1 MEHKTELA
9 NIVDHII
16 NLRLKIQKM
25 GQQEKEANIELHN
38 LKLES
43 QKLFTT
49 EKVVRVVEENPELP
63 LFLIEKVDRD
73 TSLL

>member
-1 MEHKTELA
+1 MEHKAELA

-49 EKVVRVVEENPELP
+49 EKVVRVIEENPELP

-73 TSLL
+73 TSLP